1 MKVIYDR
8 IESIRGNLIMVR
20 AEGVSLGE
28 LARIELADGRL
39 VYASV
44 LRIDGNLVTLQVFE
58 NTRGISTSDRVSF
71 LKRQM
76 QVVYG
81 DTLFGRRM
89 SGSGVPIDGGPI
101 PEGEKV
107 NIGTP
112 SFNPTRRVIPR
123 LMVQTNIPMID
134 VFNCLVKSQKIPI
147 FSVAGEPY
155 NALLMRIANQTDAD
169 VVIIGGMGL
178 TFKDYQAFID
188 NAEEAGSAHKT
199 IMFIHRAT
207 DPAVECLLAPD
218 MALAC
223 AERFAMNGKHVLV
236 LLTDMTA
243 FADAIKE
250 IAITMDQVPSN
261 RGYPGSLYSDLA
273 ARYEK
278 AVLIEGS
285 GSITI
290 VAVTTMPGD
299 DVTHPVPDNTGY
311 ITEGQFYLHNGVID
325 PFGSLSR
332 LKQLVI
338 GKVTREDHGDLA
350 NAMIR
355 LYAESKKAR
364 ERQSMGFKLS
374 HWDEQLIAFG
384 KLFEEKMMNLE
395 VNCPIEEAL
404 DLGWALLGQCFK
416 PDQVGIRQK
425 YIDAYWVKNAKQ
437 QEEKKEDSIKPSVKR
452 PKEAQHV

>member
-1 MKVIYDR
+1 MKKVYDR
-8 IESIRGNLIMVR
+8 INDMRGNLITVT
-20 AEGVSLGE
+20 ANEVGLGE
-28 LARIELADGRL
+28 LAEVALKNGRN

-44 LRIDGNLVTLQVFE
+44 LRFDGDQATLQVNQ
-58 NTRGISTSDRVSF
+58 NTRGISTEDKVTF
-71 LKRQM
+71 LNRPITATF
-76 QVVYG
+76 G
-81 DTLFGRRM
+81 ESLLGRRL
-89 SGSGVPIDGGPI
+89 SGSGAPIDNGPALEGDQI
-101 PEGEKV
+101 P
-107 NIGTP
+107 IGTP
-112 SFNPTRRVIPR
+112 SFNPVKRVIPR
-123 LMVQTNIPMID
+123 NMVKTNIPMID
-134 VFNCLVKSQKIPI
+134 MFNCLVTSQKIPI

-155 NALLMRIANQTDAD
+155 NQLLMRIANQTDAD

-188 NAEEAGSAHKT
+188 NAEEAGTMNKT

-207 DPAVECLLAPD
+207 DPAVECVLVPD
-218 MALAC
+218 MALAV
-223 AERFAMNGKHVLV
+223 AEKFAINDKNVLV

-273 ARYEK
+273 SRYEK

-290 VAVTTMPGD
+290 IGVTTMPGD

-311 ITEGQFYLHNGVID
+311 ITEGQFYLHGGRID

-364 ERQSMGFKLS
+364 ERQAMGFKLS
-374 HWDEQLIAFG
+374 RWDEQLLHYSR
-384 KLFEEKMMNLE
+384 LFEERMMNLE
-395 VNCPIEEAL
+395 VNMSLEEAL
-404 DLGWALLGQCFK
+404 NMGWKILKECFQ
-416 PDQVGIRQK
+416 PDEVGIKKSLIEK
-425 YIDAYWVKNAKQ
+425 YW
-437 QEEKKEDSIKPSVKR
+437 
-452 PKEAQHV
+452 PK

>member
-1 MKVIYDR
+1 MKIVYDK
-8 IESIRGNLIMVR
+8 INSMRGNLITVT
-20 AEGVSLGE
+20 ASGVGLGE
-28 LARIELADGRL
+28 LARVDLKNGRS

-44 LRIDGNLVTLQVFE
+44 LRIDGDQVTLQVFQS
-58 NTRGISTSDRVSF
+58 TRGISTGDQVTF
-71 LKRQM
+71 LNRQM
-76 QVVYG
+76 QATYG
-81 DTLFGRRM
+81 DALLGRRL
-89 SGSGVPIDGGPI
+89 SGTGQPIDGGPAI
-101 PEGEKV
+101 VGEAI
-107 NIGTP
+107 NIGST
-112 SFNPTRRVIPR
+112 SFNPVKRIVPR
-123 LMVQTNIPMID
+123 EMVRTNIPMID
-134 VFNCLVKSQKIPI
+134 IFNCLVKSQKIPI

-178 TFKDYQAFID
+178 TFKEYQAFIE
-188 NAEEAGSAHKT
+188 NAEAAGTMNKT
-199 IMFIHRAT
+199 VMFVHRAT
-207 DPAVECLLAPD
+207 DPAVECLLVPD

-223 AERFAMNGKHVLV
+223 AEQFATDGKDVLV

-273 ARYEK
+273 SRYEK
-278 AVLIEGS
+278 AVSIEGS
-285 GSITI
+285 GSITVI
-290 VAVTTMPGD
+290 GVTTMPGD

-311 ITEGQFYLHNGVID
+311 ITEGQFYLHNGRID

-374 HWDEQLIAFG
+374 RWDEKLLHYSH
-384 KLFEEKMMNLE
+384 LFEDRMMNLE
-395 VNCPIEEAL
+395 VNYTVEEAL
-404 DLGWALLGQCFK
+404 NLGWQTLAECFSM
-416 PDQVGIRQK
+416 DEVGIKKSLLDK
-425 YIDAYWVKNAKQ
+425 YW
-437 QEEKKEDSIKPSVKR
+437 
-452 PKEAQHV
+452 PKVAAHAA